1 MSIRKFLIAALIA
14 MLSTSSTVDA
24 AARVIE
30 RGSAASSR
38 AQQAEEIEDGEEV
51 SLPQMDLPSMTEPPP
66 KEEPPEEPPFDW
78 TEWAEPSKRPPSD
91 EDNKPKEG
99 LPDYTEPGVET
110 EPSKEPTPEPPT
122 VEEVE
127 GVEFRVVHRDGVMAF
142 ALIADHERYDL
153 RPTLA
158 RGIIPGRAT
167 VKSMSS
173 GTLAAINAS
182 YFGLSGE
189 IYGVT
194 KLDGVIVGTT
204 YYTRSAMGINDDGST
219 IFGRVAYKG
228 VLKLKGATVNVG
240 GVNCERGA
248 DTLVVYNNY
257 QGATTRTNDFGTE
270 VVIDRDGVVQSVN
283 VDKGNAAIP
292 AGGYVISAHGTAV
305 LPLKKLRAGDRVK
318 FEQSI
323 VDVDGAGNFDNAWHV
338 IGAGPRLVRDGRVY
352 VNVVQ
357 EEFPSDIRVGRA
369 PRSAVGVT
377 KYGDY
382 IFAVVDGRQAHSR
395 GCTLN
400 EWATILL
407 NDFGA
412 VNAINLDGGGSTEL
426 VVRES
431 IVNSPSDGKERPVA
445 DALVLV
451 KKE

>member
-1 MSIRKFLIAALIA
+1 MKKFFAAVLLI
-14 MLSTSSTVDA
+14 MFSMTSVEA

-30 RGSAASSR
+30 RGTAAAVR
-38 AQQAEEIEDGEEV
+38 AQQLEDGDEV
-51 SLPQMDLPSMTEPPP
+51 RLPPMDLPPMNEPPP
-66 KEEPPEEPPFDW
+66 VEEPEEEPPFDW
-78 TEWAEPSKRPPSD
+78 TEWADPSKLPKKD

-110 EPSKEPTPEPPT
+110 EQSKTPTPEPPK

-142 ALIADHERYDL
+142 ALIADHEKYEL

-158 RGIIPGRAT
+158 RGMIPGRAT
-167 VKSMSS
+167 VKSM
-173 GTLAAINAS
+173 GGGALAAINAS

-194 KLDGVIVGTT
+194 KIDRTIVGTT
-204 YYTRSAMGINDDGST
+204 YYTRSAMGVNADGST
-219 IFGRVAYKG
+219 IFGRVAYRG
-228 VLKLKGATVNVG
+228 VLRLNGAEMNIG
-240 GVNCERGA
+240 GVNCERSA
-248 DTLVVYNNY
+248 DSIVVYNKY
-257 QGATTRTNDFGTE
+257 QGATTRTNDYGTE
-270 VVIDRDGVVQSVN
+270 AVIAGNGEVMGVH

-292 AGGYVISAHGTAV
+292 SDGYVISAHGKSATV
-305 LPLKKLRAGDRVK
+305 LKNLREGDYVEFVESIIDTEGAGD
-318 FEQSI
+318 
-323 VDVDGAGNFDNAWHV
+323 FDAADQV
-338 IGAGPRLVRDGRVY
+338 IGAGPRLVKDGKIFVT
-352 VNVVQ
+352 VSE
-357 EEFPSDIRVGRA
+357 EEFPADIRAGRA

-377 KYGDY
+377 QYGDY

-395 GCTLN
+395 GCTLH

-407 NDFGA
+407 KDFGA

-426 VVRES
+426 VVKGN

-451 KKE
+451 KRQ

>member
-1 MSIRKFLIAALIA
+1 MKKFLAAVLLII
-14 MLSTSSTVDA
+14 LSTGLTVEA
-24 AARVIE
+24 KARVIE
-30 RGSAASSR
+30 RGTAATVR
-38 AQQAEEIEDGEEV
+38 AQQLEDGDEV
-51 SLPQMDLPSMTEPPP
+51 RLPPMDLPPITQPPP
-66 KEEPPEEPPFDW
+66 VEEPEEEPPFDW
-78 TEWAEPSKRPPSD
+78 TEWADPAKLPKKD
-91 EDNKPKEG
+91 DDNKPKEG

-110 EPSKEPTPEPPT
+110 EQSKTPEPPT

-142 ALIADHERYDL
+142 ALIADHEKYEL

-158 RGIIPGRAT
+158 RGIIPGRGT
-167 VKSMSS
+167 VKSMSD
-173 GTLAAINAS
+173 GALAAINAS

-194 KLDGVIVGTT
+194 KIDRTIVGTT
-204 YYTRSAMGINDDGST
+204 YYTRSAMGINVDGST
-219 IFGRVAYKG
+219 IFGRVSYRG
-228 VLKLKGATVNVG
+228 VLRLNGTEVNIG
-240 GVNCERGA
+240 GVNCERSA
-248 DTLVVYNNY
+248 DSIVVYNGY
-257 QGATTRTNDFGTE
+257 FGATTRTNDYGAE
-270 VVIDRDGVVQSVN
+270 AVIDSDGSVLGVH

-292 AGGYVISAHGTAV
+292 RGGYVLSGHGKSAE
-305 LPLKKLRAGDRVK
+305 LLKGLREGDYVE
-318 FEQSI
+318 FIEEL
-323 VDVDGAGNFDNAWHV
+323 VDADGAGDFNLAEHV
-338 IGAGPRLVRDGRVY
+338 IGAGPRLVKDGKVY

-407 NDFGA
+407 KDFGA

-426 VVRES
+426 VVKGN
-431 IVNSPSDGKERPVA
+431 IVNSPSDGRERPVA
-445 DALVLV
+445 DALILV
-451 KKE
+451 KRQ